1 MMSRQ
6 FSISNL
12 FRLGCSFAVFFLL
25 SASAY
30 SAEEVKKVKGPI
42 TITSQRLTADN
53 QAGTGLFEISVVAR
67 TPDMTIYTDKML
79 VSYEKKTGNVTRI
92 DATGKVK
99 FIKEDRVITSQEAT
113 YYADGEKVIFM
124 GEPRAVQGENVVT
137 GSRMTYF
144 MNEDRFFVEGS
155 KVFLTK
161 KKEQ

>member
-6 FSISNL
+6 FSISKL
-12 FRLGCSFAVFFLL
+12 FCLSCSFAVLFLL

-30 SAEEVKKVKGPI
+30 SAEEGKKMKGPI
-42 TITSQRLTADN
+42 NITSQKLTADN

-79 VSYEKKTGNVTRI
+79 VSYEKKTGNVIRI
-92 DATGKVK
+92 DANGNVK

-113 YYADGEKVIFM
+113 YYADGEKVIFK
-124 GEPRAVQGENVVT
+124 GEPRAVQGENVIT
-137 GSRMTYF
+137 GSTMTYF
-144 MNEDRFFVEGS
+144 MKEDRFFVEGS

>member
-1 MMSRQ
+1 M
-6 FSISNL
+6 
-12 FRLGCSFAVFFLL
+12 GCSLAFFVLL
-25 SASAY
+25 SGSAY
-30 SAEEVKKVKGPI
+30 AAEEVRKMKGPI

-79 VSYEKKTGNVTRI
+79 VSYDKKTGNVKRI
-92 DATGKVK
+92 DASGKVK

-137 GSRMTYF
+137 GNRMTYF

-155 KVFLTK
+155 KVFLPK

>member
-6 FSISNL
+6 LSISNL
-12 FRLGCSFAVFFLL
+12 FRMGCSLAFFFLL
-25 SASAY
+25 SGSAY
-30 SAEEVKKVKGPI
+30 AAEEVKKMKGPI

-79 VSYEKKTGNVTRI
+79 VSYEKKTGNVKRI
-92 DATGKVK
+92 DASGKVK

-155 KVFLTK
+155 KVFLPK